1 MNIINALK
9 NIRNN
14 MIALVILFVTLLG
27 IHQSS
32 FAAVPTRQIISN
44 MAIGEYTEEGSTVVQ
59 VSRSNLVQTTI
70 LPVYSVNLTASN
82 SKNVVAGQTVFF
94 NHVLTNTGN
103 EVDQYNFAVTNN
115 TGDNYDFSNLS
126 VFLDKDNDGVPDG
139 AAISSYSLGA
149 GESVGLIVAANVP
162 SGATVNQNG
171 LLTFTVNSLNNATG
185 TKTNTDTATVTNQSA
200 LVVRK
205 KFSQT
210 TVANGDVVTVRLDY
224 QNLGSTATGSV
235 TLTDALDSSLVYQSS
250 SGENWNGTTVNPNT
264 GSNDPAGINYSVTS
278 NTVTAVISSIAANA
292 TGYIEFKVK
301 VNKTTAGAINNTVNF
316 QYDHDNNAATATI
329 SDLSNIAVLNV
340 APIYAVKINGSVS
353 DVNNSTTVVST
364 SVAQGGQLT
373 FNNYV
378 WNTGNSTDRFN
389 LISTASTFPTGS
401 QIEFY
406 RADGV
411 TPLLDSNGDGIP
423 DTGLLSAGANL
434 PIVVKVRLP
443 SSYAVTADT
452 TFEVSPQA
460 QSLGDLTKTS
470 LIKDQGNLLA
480 TTVARLVDLT
490 NSPENNGLGNGN
502 IDNAGNP
509 WKTVTVS
516 TSINPVA
523 GGQAI
528 FPLKVSHTGIGT
540 EYLLSANA
548 SSDFTSLILPNGVNR
563 VRFYI
568 SANGSNCTVLGSET
582 GKTIYLNNAESQLI
596 CAVVD
601 VDQLNS
607 SLTTPI
613 YFRVL
618 STSYVS
624 GNNSSNPSQDI
635 IKNAITI
642 QSVNS
647 VAQVEFTP
655 NSRGQVSPLG
665 TVIYSHLLTN
675 NTDVD
680 YTGNYSFL
688 TNNDQVE
695 FTSTLFY
702 DVNGNGVFD
711 AGDLAIRSLA
721 DLPGGKLAAHTQ
733 VKLLLQVKNL
743 VANNLAQANNST
755 INLTNNSNGQVLA
768 SITDVTT
775 VRQTQLKLT
784 KLQARDF
791 DCNGT
796 ADESFTAN
804 SLNIGK
810 QANGQGQCVLYKV
823 ILTNT
828 SATSLSSAFTFR
840 DMTPAYTVLSQSPI
854 CTACSGMTAP
864 TVGNAG
870 AVSGTLNSVA
880 ANQSYEFNF
889 GVRYVG
895 Q

>member
-1 MNIINALK
+1 
-9 NIRNN
+9 

>member
-14 MIALVILFVTLLG
+14 IIALVIVLVTLLG

-70 LPVYSVNLTASN
+70 LPVYSVNLTANN
-82 SKNVVAGQTVFF
+82 SKNVVAGQTVYF

-185 TKTNTDTATVTNQSA
+185 NKTNTDTATVTNQSA

-235 TLTDALDSSLVYQSS
+235 TLTDALDSSLVYQPN

-292 TGYIEFKVK
+292 TGYIEFKIK

-353 DVNNSTTVVST
+353 DVNNSATVVAT

-389 LISTASTFPTGS
+389 LILTASTFPAGS

-423 DTGLLSAGANL
+423 DTGLLSVGANL

-502 IDNAGNP
+502 VDNAGNP

-548 SSDFTSLILPNGVNR
+548 SSDFTSLALPNGVNR

-695 FTSTLFY
+695 FNSTLFY
-702 DVNGNGVFD
+702 DVNANGIFD

-755 INLTNNSNGQVLA
+755 INLTNNTNGQVLA

>member
-1 MNIINALK
+1 MKMINTL
-9 NIRNN
+9 NN
-14 MIALVILFVTLLG
+14 NRPKLFNWVLTLLCVLTVQ
-27 IHQSS
+27 QSAW
-32 FAAVPTRQIISN
+32 AATNSIISN
-44 MAIGEYTEEGSTVVQ
+44 MAVGEYSEEGSTVVQ
-59 VSRSNLVQTTI
+59 VARSNLVQTTI
-70 LPVYSVNLTASN
+70 LPVYSLNLVAANNKT
-82 SKNVVAGQTVFF
+82 VVAGQTVYF
-94 NHVLTNTGN
+94 NHILTNTSN
-103 EVDQYNFAVTNN
+103 ETDQYTFTVSNN
-115 TGDNYDFSNLS
+115 PTGDDFDFVNSSLM
-126 VFLDKDNDGVPDG
+126 VYLDANNDGIPDG
-139 AAISSYSLGA
+139 SAITGYTLGA
-149 GESVGLIVAANVP
+149 GQSVGLIVAASIPNTITTGKVANLTLMVTSANGASGTNSNVD
-162 SGATVNQNG
+162 
-171 LLTFTVNSLNNATG
+171 
-185 TKTNTDTATVTNQSA
+185 KATVTDQST

-205 KFSQT
+205 KFSQIT
-210 TVANGDVVTVRLDY
+210 AANGDVVTIRLDY
-224 QNLGSTATGSV
+224 QNPTNTIVPTA
-235 TLTDALDSSLVYQSS
+235 TLTDTLGSNLTYEVNT
-250 SGENWNGTTVNPNT
+250 GKWNGVTVYDAVGGT
-264 GSNDPAGINYSVTS
+264 ADPTGINYSVTS
-278 NTVTAVISSIAANA
+278 NVVTATLTNIPAN
-292 TGYIEFKVK
+292 TIGYIEFNVK
-301 VNKTTAGAINNTVNF
+301 INKSIAGKIENVINVTGLTTDTSNT
-316 QYDHDNNAATATI
+316 
-329 SDLSNIAVLNV
+329 AVVNV
-340 APIYAVKINGSVS
+340 APVYAVKMNGSASNVS
-353 DVNNSTTVVST
+353 DNTNTITASAVP
-364 SVAQGGQLT
+364 QGGELKFT
-373 FNNYV
+373 NYV
-378 WNTGNSTDRFN
+378 WNIGNTTDRFN
-389 LISTASTFPTGS
+389 LTLTNSTFPTGS

-423 DTGLLSAGANL
+423 DTGLLSAGVNL

-443 SSYAVTADT
+443 SSYAVTTDT

-460 QSLGDLTKTS
+460 QSLGDISKTS
-470 LIKDQGNLLA
+470 SIKDQGNLLA

-490 NSPENNGLGNGN
+490 NSPENNGSGNGN
-502 IDNAGNP
+502 VDNAGNP
-509 WKTVTVS
+509 WKIVIAATS
-516 TSINPVA
+516 TNPVA

-540 EYLLSANA
+540 EYLLSAN
-548 SSDFTSLILPNGVNR
+548 STSNFTSLTLPNGVNR
-563 VRFYI
+563 VRFYV
-568 SANGSNCTVLGSET
+568 SGNGLNCSVMGSET
-582 GKTIYLNNAESQLI
+582 GKTIYLNNGESQLI
-596 CAVVD
+596 CAVVE

-607 SLTTPI
+607 SVTTPI
-613 YFRVL
+613 YFRAL
-618 STSYVS
+618 STSFVS

-635 IKNAITI
+635 IMDAITI

-647 VAQVEFTP
+647 VAKVEFTP
-655 NSRGQVSPLG
+655 NFRGQVSPLG

-688 TNNDQVE
+688 SNNDQVE
-695 FTSTLFY
+695 FNSTLFY

-711 AGDLAIRSLA
+711 AGDLVMRSLA

-743 VANNLAQANNST
+743 VANNIAQANTTT
-755 INLTNNSNGQVLA
+755 INLTNNVNGQVLA

-775 VRQTQLKLT
+775 VNQRQLKLS

-796 ADESFTAN
+796 ADESYTTN

-828 SATSLSSAFTFR
+828 SATAMSTAFTFR

-854 CTACSGMTAP
+854 CTSCSSMTAP

>member
-1 MNIINALK
+1 M
-9 NIRNN
+9 
-14 MIALVILFVTLLG
+14 
-27 IHQSS
+27 
-32 FAAVPTRQIISN
+32 AV
-44 MAIGEYTEEGSTVVQ
+44 GEYSEEGSTVVQ
-59 VSRSNLVQTTI
+59 VARSNLVQTTI
-70 LPVYSVNLTASN
+70 LPVYSLNLVAANNKT
-82 SKNVVAGQTVFF
+82 VVAGQTVYF
-94 NHVLTNTGN
+94 NHILTNTSN
-103 EVDQYNFAVTNN
+103 ETDQYTFTVSNN
-115 TGDNYDFSNLS
+115 PTGDDFDFVNSSLM
-126 VFLDKDNDGVPDG
+126 VYLDANNDGIPDG
-139 AAISSYSLGA
+139 SAITGYTLGA
-149 GESVGLIVAANVP
+149 GRSVGLIVAASIPNTITTGKVANLTLMVTSANGASGTNSNVD
-162 SGATVNQNG
+162 
-171 LLTFTVNSLNNATG
+171 
-185 TKTNTDTATVTNQSA
+185 KATVTDQST

-205 KFSQT
+205 KFSQIT
-210 TVANGDVVTVRLDY
+210 AANGDVVTIRLDY
-224 QNLGSTATGSV
+224 QNPTNTIVPTA
-235 TLTDALDSSLVYQSS
+235 TLTDTLGSNLTYEVNT
-250 SGENWNGTTVNPNT
+250 GKWNGVTVYDAVGGT
-264 GSNDPAGINYSVTS
+264 ADPTGINYSVTS
-278 NTVTAVISSIAANA
+278 NVVTATLTNIPAN
-292 TGYIEFKVK
+292 TIGYIEFNVK
-301 VNKTTAGAINNTVNF
+301 INKSIAGKIENVINVTGLTTDTSNT
-316 QYDHDNNAATATI
+316 
-329 SDLSNIAVLNV
+329 AVVNV
-340 APIYAVKINGSVS
+340 APVYAVKMNGSASNVS
-353 DVNNSTTVVST
+353 DNTNTITASAVP
-364 SVAQGGQLT
+364 QGGELKFT
-373 FNNYV
+373 NYV
-378 WNTGNSTDRFN
+378 WNIGNTTDRFN
-389 LISTASTFPTGS
+389 LTLTNSTFPTGS

-423 DTGLLSAGANL
+423 DTGLLSAGVNL

-443 SSYAVTADT
+443 SSYAVTTDT

-460 QSLGDLTKTS
+460 QSLGDISKTS

-502 IDNAGNP
+502 VNNAGNP
-509 WKTVTVS
+509 WKTVIAATS
-516 TSINPVA
+516 TNPVA

-540 EYLLSANA
+540 EYLLSAN
-548 SSDFTSLILPNGVNR
+548 STSNFTSLTLPNGVNR
-563 VRFYI
+563 VRFYV
-568 SANGSNCTVLGSET
+568 SGNGSNCNVMGSET
-582 GKTIYLNNAESQLI
+582 GKTIYLNNGESQLI
-596 CAVVD
+596 CAVVE

-607 SLTTPI
+607 SVTTPI
-613 YFRVL
+613 YFRAL
-618 STSYVS
+618 STSFVS

-635 IKNAITI
+635 IMDAITI

-647 VAQVEFTP
+647 VAKVEFTP
-655 NSRGQVSPLG
+655 NFRGQVSPLG

-688 TNNDQVE
+688 SNNDQVE
-695 FTSTLFY
+695 FNSTLFY

-711 AGDLAIRSLA
+711 AGDLVMRSLA

-743 VANNLAQANNST
+743 VANNIAQANTTT
-755 INLTNNSNGQVLA
+755 INLTNNANGQVLA

-775 VRQTQLKLT
+775 VNQRQLKLS

-796 ADESFTAN
+796 ADESYTTN

-828 SATSLSSAFTFR
+828 SATAMSTAFTFR

-854 CTACSGMTAP
+854 CTSCSSMTAP

>member
-1 MNIINALK
+1 M
-9 NIRNN
+9 
-14 MIALVILFVTLLG
+14 
-27 IHQSS
+27 
-32 FAAVPTRQIISN
+32 AV
-44 MAIGEYTEEGSTVVQ
+44 GEYSEEGSTVVQ
-59 VSRSNLVQTTI
+59 VARSNLVQTTI
-70 LPVYSVNLTASN
+70 LPVYSLNLVAANNKT
-82 SKNVVAGQTVFF
+82 VVAGQTVYF
-94 NHVLTNTGN
+94 NHILTNTSN
-103 EVDQYNFAVTNN
+103 ETDQYTFTVSNN
-115 TGDNYDFSNLS
+115 PTGDDFDFVNSSLM
-126 VFLDKDNDGVPDG
+126 VYLDANNDGIPDG
-139 AAISSYSLGA
+139 SAITGYTLGA
-149 GESVGLIVAANVP
+149 GQSVGLIVAASIPNTITTGKVANLTLMVTSANGASGTNSNVD
-162 SGATVNQNG
+162 
-171 LLTFTVNSLNNATG
+171 
-185 TKTNTDTATVTNQSA
+185 KATVTDQST

-205 KFSQT
+205 KFSQIT
-210 TVANGDVVTVRLDY
+210 AANGDVVTIRLDY
-224 QNLGSTATGSV
+224 QNPTNTIVPTA
-235 TLTDALDSSLVYQSS
+235 TLTDTLGSNLTYEVNT
-250 SGENWNGTTVNPNT
+250 GKWNGVTVYDAVGGT
-264 GSNDPAGINYSVTS
+264 ADPTGINYSVTS
-278 NTVTAVISSIAANA
+278 NVVTATLTNIPAN
-292 TGYIEFKVK
+292 TIGYIEFNVK
-301 VNKTTAGAINNTVNF
+301 INKSIAGKIENVINVTGLTTDTSNT
-316 QYDHDNNAATATI
+316 
-329 SDLSNIAVLNV
+329 AVVNV
-340 APIYAVKINGSVS
+340 APVYAVKMNGSASNVS
-353 DVNNSTTVVST
+353 DNTNTITASAVP
-364 SVAQGGQLT
+364 QGGELKFT
-373 FNNYV
+373 NYV
-378 WNTGNSTDRFN
+378 WNIGNTTDRFN
-389 LISTASTFPTGS
+389 LTLTNSTFPTGS

-423 DTGLLSAGANL
+423 DTGLLSAGVNL

-443 SSYAVTADT
+443 SSYAVTTDT

-460 QSLGDLTKTS
+460 QSLGDISKTS

-502 IDNAGNP
+502 VNNAGNP
-509 WKTVTVS
+509 WKTVIAATS
-516 TSINPVA
+516 TNPVA
-523 GGQAI
+523 SGQAI

-540 EYLLSANA
+540 EYLLSAN
-548 SSDFTSLILPNGVNR
+548 STSNFTSLTLPNGVNR
-563 VRFYI
+563 VRFYV
-568 SANGSNCTVLGSET
+568 SGNGSNCNVMGSET
-582 GKTIYLNNAESQLI
+582 GKTIYLNNGESQLI
-596 CAVVD
+596 CAVVE

-607 SLTTPI
+607 SVTTPI
-613 YFRVL
+613 YFRAL
-618 STSYVS
+618 STSFVS

-635 IKNAITI
+635 IMDAITI

-647 VAQVEFTP
+647 VAKVEFTP
-655 NSRGQVSPLG
+655 NFRGQVSPLG
-665 TVIYSHLLTN
+665 TVIYSHLLIN

-688 TNNDQVE
+688 SNNDQVE
-695 FTSTLFY
+695 FNSTLFY

-711 AGDLAIRSLA
+711 AGDLVMRSLA

-743 VANNLAQANNST
+743 VANNISQANTTT
-755 INLTNNSNGQVLA
+755 INLTNNANGQVLA

-775 VRQTQLKLT
+775 VNQRQLKLS

-796 ADESFTAN
+796 ADESYTTN

-828 SATSLSSAFTFR
+828 SATAMSTAFTFR

-854 CTACSGMTAP
+854 CTSCSSMTAP

>member
-1 MNIINALK
+1 MKMINTL
-9 NIRNN
+9 NN
-14 MIALVILFVTLLG
+14 NRPKLFNWVLTLLCVLMVQ
-27 IHQSS
+27 QSAW
-32 FAAVPTRQIISN
+32 AATNSIISN
-44 MAIGEYTEEGSTVVQ
+44 MAVGEYSEEGSTVVQ
-59 VSRSNLVQTTI
+59 VARSNLVQTTI
-70 LPVYSVNLTASN
+70 LPVYSLNLVAANNKT
-82 SKNVVAGQTVFF
+82 VVAGQTVYF
-94 NHVLTNTGN
+94 NHILTNTSN
-103 EVDQYNFAVTNN
+103 ETDQYTFTVSNN
-115 TGDNYDFSNLS
+115 PTGDDFDFVNSSLM
-126 VFLDKDNDGVPDG
+126 VYLDANNDGIPDG
-139 AAISSYSLGA
+139 SAITGYTLGA
-149 GESVGLIVAANVP
+149 GQSVGLIVAASIPNTITTGKVANLTLMVTSANGASGTNSNVD
-162 SGATVNQNG
+162 
-171 LLTFTVNSLNNATG
+171 
-185 TKTNTDTATVTNQSA
+185 KATVTDQST

-205 KFSQT
+205 KFSQIT
-210 TVANGDVVTVRLDY
+210 AANGDVVTIRLDY
-224 QNLGSTATGSV
+224 QNPTNTIVPTA
-235 TLTDALDSSLVYQSS
+235 TLTDTLGSNLTYEVNT
-250 SGENWNGTTVNPNT
+250 GKWNGVTVYDAVGGT
-264 GSNDPAGINYSVTS
+264 ADPTGINYSVTS
-278 NTVTAVISSIAANA
+278 NVVTATLTNIPAN
-292 TGYIEFKVK
+292 TIGYIEFNVK
-301 VNKTTAGAINNTVNF
+301 INKSIAGKIENVINVTGPTTDTSNT
-316 QYDHDNNAATATI
+316 
-329 SDLSNIAVLNV
+329 AVVNV
-340 APIYAVKINGSVS
+340 APVYAVKMNGSASNVS
-353 DVNNSTTVVST
+353 DNTNTITASAVP
-364 SVAQGGQLT
+364 QGGELKFT
-373 FNNYV
+373 NYV
-378 WNTGNSTDRFN
+378 WNIGNTTDRFN
-389 LISTASTFPTGS
+389 LTLTNSTFPTGS

-423 DTGLLSAGANL
+423 DTGLLSAGVNL

-443 SSYAVTADT
+443 SSYAVTTDT

-460 QSLGDLTKTS
+460 QSLGDISKTS

-502 IDNAGNP
+502 VNNAGNP
-509 WKTVTVS
+509 WKTVIAATS
-516 TSINPVA
+516 TNPVA

-540 EYLLSANA
+540 EYLLSAN
-548 SSDFTSLILPNGVNR
+548 STSNFTSLTLPNGVNR
-563 VRFYI
+563 VRFYV
-568 SANGSNCTVLGSET
+568 SGNGSNCNVMGSET
-582 GKTIYLNNAESQLI
+582 GKTIYLNNGESQLI
-596 CAVVD
+596 CAVVE

-607 SLTTPI
+607 SVTTPI

-618 STSYVS
+618 STSFVS

-635 IKNAITI
+635 IMDAITI

-647 VAQVEFTP
+647 KPQLEFTP
-655 NSRGQVSPLG
+655 DLHGQVAPLG
-665 TVIYSHLLTN
+665 TVIYSHLLIN

-688 TNNDQVE
+688 SNNDQVE
-695 FTSTLFY
+695 FNSTLFY

-711 AGDLAIRSLA
+711 AGDLVMRSLA

-743 VANNLAQANNST
+743 VANNIAQANTTT
-755 INLTNNSNGQVLA
+755 INLTNNANGQVLA

-775 VRQTQLKLT
+775 VNQRQLKLS

-796 ADESFTAN
+796 ADESYTTN

-828 SATSLSSAFTFR
+828 SATAMSTAFTFR

-854 CTACSGMTAP
+854 CTSCSSMTAP

>member
-1 MNIINALK
+1 MKMINTL
-9 NIRNN
+9 NN
-14 MIALVILFVTLLG
+14 NRPKLFNWVLTLLCVLMVQ
-27 IHQSS
+27 QSAW
-32 FAAVPTRQIISN
+32 AATNSIISN
-44 MAIGEYTEEGSTVVQ
+44 MAVGEYSEEGSTVVQ
-59 VSRSNLVQTTI
+59 VARSNLVQTTI
-70 LPVYSVNLTASN
+70 LPVYSLNLVAANNKT
-82 SKNVVAGQTVFF
+82 VVAGQTVYF
-94 NHVLTNTGN
+94 NHILTNTSN
-103 EVDQYNFAVTNN
+103 ETDQYTFTVSNN
-115 TGDNYDFSNLS
+115 PTGDDFDFVNSSLM
-126 VFLDKDNDGVPDG
+126 VYLDANNDGIPDG
-139 AAISSYSLGA
+139 SAITGYTLGA
-149 GESVGLIVAANVP
+149 GRSVGLIVAASIPNTITTGKVANLTLMVTSANGASGTNSNVD
-162 SGATVNQNG
+162 
-171 LLTFTVNSLNNATG
+171 
-185 TKTNTDTATVTNQSA
+185 KATVTDQST

-205 KFSQT
+205 KFSQIT
-210 TVANGDVVTVRLDY
+210 AANGDVVTIRLDY
-224 QNLGSTATGSV
+224 QNPTNTIVPTA
-235 TLTDALDSSLVYQSS
+235 TLTDTLGSNLTYEVNT
-250 SGENWNGTTVNPNT
+250 GKWNGVTVYDAVGGT
-264 GSNDPAGINYSVTS
+264 ADPTGINYSVTS
-278 NTVTAVISSIAANA
+278 NVVTATLTNIPAN
-292 TGYIEFKVK
+292 TIGYIEFNVK
-301 VNKTTAGAINNTVNF
+301 INKSIAGKIENVINVTGLTTDTSNT
-316 QYDHDNNAATATI
+316 
-329 SDLSNIAVLNV
+329 AVVNV
-340 APIYAVKINGSVS
+340 APVYAVKMNGSASNVS
-353 DVNNSTTVVST
+353 DNTNTITASAVP
-364 SVAQGGQLT
+364 QGGELKFT
-373 FNNYV
+373 NYV
-378 WNTGNSTDRFN
+378 WNIGNTTDRFN
-389 LISTASTFPTGS
+389 LTLTNSTFPTGS

-423 DTGLLSAGANL
+423 DTGLLSAGVNL

-443 SSYAVTADT
+443 SSYAVTTDT

-460 QSLGDLTKTS
+460 QSLGDISKTS

-490 NSPENNGLGNGN
+490 NSPENNGSGNGN
-502 IDNAGNP
+502 VDNAGNP
-509 WKTVTVS
+509 WKIVIAATS
-516 TSINPVA
+516 TNPVA

-540 EYLLSANA
+540 EYLLSAN
-548 SSDFTSLILPNGVNR
+548 STSNFTSLTLPNGVNR
-563 VRFYI
+563 VRFYV
-568 SANGSNCTVLGSET
+568 SGNGSTCSVMGSET
-582 GKTIYLNNAESQLI
+582 GKTIYLNNGESQLI
-596 CAVVD
+596 CAVVE

-607 SLTTPI
+607 SVTTPI

-618 STSYVS
+618 STSFVS

-635 IKNAITI
+635 IMDAITI

-647 VAQVEFTP
+647 KPQLEFTP
-655 NSRGQVSPLG
+655 DLHGQVAPLG
-665 TVIYSHLLTN
+665 TVIYSHLLIN

-688 TNNDQVE
+688 SNNDQVE
-695 FTSTLFY
+695 FNSTLFY

-711 AGDLAIRSLA
+711 AGDLVMRSLA

-743 VANNLAQANNST
+743 VANNIAQANTTT
-755 INLTNNSNGQVLA
+755 INLTNNANGQVLA

-775 VRQTQLKLT
+775 VNQRQLKLS

-791 DCNGT
+791 NCDGT
-796 ADESFTAN
+796 ADESYTTN

-828 SATSLSSAFTFR
+828 SATAMSTAFTFR

-854 CTACSGMTAP
+854 CTSCSSMTAP
-864 TVGNAG
+864 SVGNAG

>member
-1 MNIINALK
+1 MKMINTL
-9 NIRNN
+9 NN
-14 MIALVILFVTLLG
+14 NRPKLFNWVLTLLCVLTVQ
-27 IHQSS
+27 QSAW
-32 FAAVPTRQIISN
+32 AATNSIISN
-44 MAIGEYTEEGSTVVQ
+44 MAVGEYSEEGSTVVQ
-59 VSRSNLVQTTI
+59 VARSNLVQTTI
-70 LPVYSVNLTASN
+70 LPVYSLNLVAANNKT
-82 SKNVVAGQTVFF
+82 VVAGQTVYF
-94 NHVLTNTGN
+94 NHILTNTSN
-103 EVDQYNFAVTNN
+103 ETDQYTFTVSNN
-115 TGDNYDFSNLS
+115 PTGDDFDFVNSSLM
-126 VFLDKDNDGVPDG
+126 VYLDANNDGIPDG
-139 AAISSYSLGA
+139 SAITGYTLGA
-149 GESVGLIVAANVP
+149 GQSVGLIVAASIPNTITTGKVANLTLMVTSANGASGTNSNVD
-162 SGATVNQNG
+162 
-171 LLTFTVNSLNNATG
+171 
-185 TKTNTDTATVTNQSA
+185 KATVTDQST

-205 KFSQT
+205 KFSQIT
-210 TVANGDVVTVRLDY
+210 AANGDVVTIRLDY
-224 QNLGSTATGSV
+224 QNPTNTIVPTA
-235 TLTDALDSSLVYQSS
+235 TLTDTLGSNLTYEVNT
-250 SGENWNGTTVNPNT
+250 GKWNGVTVYDAVGGT
-264 GSNDPAGINYSVTS
+264 ADPTGINYSVTS
-278 NTVTAVISSIAANA
+278 NVVTATLTNIPAN
-292 TGYIEFKVK
+292 TIGYIEFNVK
-301 VNKTTAGAINNTVNF
+301 INKSIAGKIENVINVTGLTTDTSNT
-316 QYDHDNNAATATI
+316 
-329 SDLSNIAVLNV
+329 AVVNV
-340 APIYAVKINGSVS
+340 APVYAVKMNGSASNVS
-353 DVNNSTTVVST
+353 DNTNTITASAVP
-364 SVAQGGQLT
+364 QGGELKFT
-373 FNNYV
+373 NYV
-378 WNTGNSTDRFN
+378 WNIGNTTDRFN
-389 LISTASTFPTGS
+389 LTLTNSTFPTGS

-423 DTGLLSAGANL
+423 DTGLLSAGVNL

-443 SSYAVTADT
+443 SSYAVTTDT

-460 QSLGDLTKTS
+460 QSLGDISKTS

-502 IDNAGNP
+502 VNNAGNP
-509 WKTVTVS
+509 WKTVIAATS
-516 TSINPVA
+516 TNPVA
-523 GGQAI
+523 SGQAI

-540 EYLLSANA
+540 EYLLSAN
-548 SSDFTSLILPNGVNR
+548 STSNFTSLTLPNGVNR
-563 VRFYI
+563 VRFYV
-568 SANGSNCTVLGSET
+568 SGNGSNCNVMGSET
-582 GKTIYLNNAESQLI
+582 GKTIYLNNGESQLI
-596 CAVVD
+596 CAVVE

-607 SLTTPI
+607 SVTTPI
-613 YFRVL
+613 YFRAL
-618 STSYVS
+618 STSFVS

-635 IKNAITI
+635 IMDAITI

-647 VAQVEFTP
+647 VAKVEFTP
-655 NSRGQVSPLG
+655 NFRGQVSPLG
-665 TVIYSHLLTN
+665 TVIYSHLLIN

-688 TNNDQVE
+688 SNSDQVE
-695 FTSTLFY
+695 FNSTLFY

-711 AGDLAIRSLA
+711 AGDLVMRSLA

-743 VANNLAQANNST
+743 VANNIAQANTTT
-755 INLTNNSNGQVLA
+755 INLTNNANGQVLA

-775 VRQTQLKLT
+775 VNQRQLKLS

-796 ADESFTAN
+796 ADESYTTN

-828 SATSLSSAFTFR
+828 SATAMSTAFTFR

-854 CTACSGMTAP
+854 CTSCSGMTAP

>member
-1 MNIINALK
+1 MKMINTL
-9 NIRNN
+9 NN
-14 MIALVILFVTLLG
+14 NRPKLFNWVLTLLCMLTVQ
-27 IHQSS
+27 QSAW
-32 FAAVPTRQIISN
+32 AATNSIISN
-44 MAIGEYTEEGSTVVQ
+44 MAVGEYSEEGSTVVQ
-59 VSRSNLVQTTI
+59 VARSNLVQTTI
-70 LPVYSVNLTASN
+70 LPVYSLNLVAANNKT
-82 SKNVVAGQTVFF
+82 VVAGQTVYF
-94 NHVLTNTGN
+94 NHILTNTSN
-103 EVDQYNFAVTNN
+103 ETDQYTFTVSNN
-115 TGDNYDFSNLS
+115 PTGDDFDFVNSSLM
-126 VFLDKDNDGVPDG
+126 VYLDANNDGIPDG
-139 AAISSYSLGA
+139 SAITGYTLGA
-149 GESVGLIVAANVP
+149 GQSVGLIVAASIPNTITTGKVANLTLMVTSANGASGTNSNVD
-162 SGATVNQNG
+162 
-171 LLTFTVNSLNNATG
+171 
-185 TKTNTDTATVTNQSA
+185 KATVTDQST

-205 KFSQT
+205 KFSQIT
-210 TVANGDVVTVRLDY
+210 AANGDVVTIRLDY
-224 QNLGSTATGSV
+224 QNPTNTIVPTA
-235 TLTDALDSSLVYQSS
+235 TLTDTLGSNLTYEVNT
-250 SGENWNGTTVNPNT
+250 GKWNGVTVYDAVGGT
-264 GSNDPAGINYSVTS
+264 ADPTGINYSVTS
-278 NTVTAVISSIAANA
+278 NVVTATLTNIPAN
-292 TGYIEFKVK
+292 TIGYIEFNVK
-301 VNKTTAGAINNTVNF
+301 INKSIAGKIENVINVTGLTTDTSNT
-316 QYDHDNNAATATI
+316 
-329 SDLSNIAVLNV
+329 AVVNV
-340 APIYAVKINGSVS
+340 APVYAVKMNGSASNVS
-353 DVNNSTTVVST
+353 DNTNTITASAVP
-364 SVAQGGQLT
+364 QGGELKFT
-373 FNNYV
+373 NYV
-378 WNTGNSTDRFN
+378 WNIGNTTDRFN
-389 LISTASTFPTGS
+389 LTLTNSTFPTGS

-423 DTGLLSAGANL
+423 DTGLLSAGVNL

-443 SSYAVTADT
+443 SSYAVTTDT

-460 QSLGDLTKTS
+460 QSLGDISKTS

-502 IDNAGNP
+502 VNNAGNP
-509 WKTVTVS
+509 WKTVIAATS
-516 TSINPVA
+516 TNPVA
-523 GGQAI
+523 SGQAI

-540 EYLLSANA
+540 EYLLSAN
-548 SSDFTSLILPNGVNR
+548 STSNFTSLTLPNGVNR
-563 VRFYI
+563 VRFYV
-568 SANGSNCTVLGSET
+568 SGNGSNCNVMGSET
-582 GKTIYLNNAESQLI
+582 GKTIYLNNGESQLI
-596 CAVVD
+596 CAVVE

-607 SLTTPI
+607 SVTTPI
-613 YFRVL
+613 YFRAL
-618 STSYVS
+618 STSFVS

-635 IKNAITI
+635 IMDAITI

-647 VAQVEFTP
+647 VAKVEFTP
-655 NSRGQVSPLG
+655 NFRGQVSPLG
-665 TVIYSHLLTN
+665 TVIYSHLLIN

-688 TNNDQVE
+688 SNNDQVE
-695 FTSTLFY
+695 FNSTLFY

-711 AGDLAIRSLA
+711 AGDLVMRSLA

-743 VANNLAQANNST
+743 VANNISQANTTT
-755 INLTNNSNGQVLA
+755 INLTNNANGQVLA

-775 VRQTQLKLT
+775 VNQRQLKLS

-796 ADESFTAN
+796 ADESYTTN

-828 SATSLSSAFTFR
+828 SATAMSTAFTFR

-854 CTACSGMTAP
+854 CTSCSGMTAP
-864 TVGNAG
+864 TVGYAG

>member
-14 MIALVILFVTLLG
+14 IIALLVLFVTLLG
-27 IHQSS
+27 IHRSTL
-32 FAAVPTRQIISN
+32 AAVPTRQIISN
-44 MAIGEYTEEGSTVVQ
+44 MAIGEYNEEGSTVVQ

-70 LPVYSVNLTASN
+70 LPVYSVNLAANN
-82 SKNVVAGQTVFF
+82 SKNVVADQTVYF

-103 EVDQYNFAVTNN
+103 EVDQYNFAVINN

-185 TKTNTDTATVTNQSA
+185 VKTNTDTATVTNQSA

-235 TLTDALDSSLVYQSS
+235 TLTDAFDSSLVYQPI

-264 GSNDPAGINYSVTS
+264 GSNDPAGINYTVTS
-278 NTVTAVISSIAANA
+278 NTLTAVISSIAANT
-292 TGYIEFKVK
+292 TGYVEFKVK

-340 APIYAVKINGSVS
+340 APIYAVKINGSAT

-389 LISTASTFPTGS
+389 LIWTASTFPAGS

-406 RADGV
+406 RADGG

-470 LIKDQGNLLA
+470 LIKDHGNLLA

-502 IDNAGNP
+502 VDNAGNP

-548 SSDFTSLILPNGVNR
+548 SSDFTSLTLPNGVNR

-568 SANGSNCTVLGSET
+568 SANGSNCNILGSET

-607 SLTTPI
+607 SLTTPV

-635 IKNAITI
+635 IKNAIRI

-665 TVIYSHLLTN
+665 TVIYDHILTN

-695 FTSTLFY
+695 FNSTLFY
-702 DVNGNGVFD
+702 DINGDGVFD
-711 AGDLAIRSLA
+711 AGDLAIRTLA

-755 INLTNNSNGQVLA
+755 INLTNNTSGQVLA

-775 VRQTQLKLT
+775 VSQTQLKLT

-796 ADESFTAN
+796 ADESFTTN

-810 QANGQGQCVLYKV
+810 QTNGQGQCVLYKV
-823 ILTNT
+823 ILTNN
-828 SATSLSSAFTFR
+828 SLTSLSSAFTFR
-840 DMTPAYTVLSQSPI
+840 DMTPTYTVLFQSPI
-854 CTACSGMTAP
+854 CTACNGMTAP

-870 AVSGTLNSVA
+870 TVSGTLNSVA

>member
-1 MNIINALK
+1 MINTL
-9 NIRNN
+9 NN
-14 MIALVILFVTLLG
+14 NRPKLFNWVLTLLCVLTVQ
-27 IHQSS
+27 QSAW
-32 FAAVPTRQIISN
+32 AATNSIISN
-44 MAIGEYTEEGSTVVQ
+44 MAVGEYSEEGSTVVQ
-59 VSRSNLVQTTI
+59 VARSNLVQTTI
-70 LPVYSVNLTASN
+70 LPVYSLNLVAANNKT
-82 SKNVVAGQTVFF
+82 VVAGQTVYF
-94 NHVLTNTGN
+94 NHILTNTSN
-103 EVDQYNFAVTNN
+103 ETDQYTFTVSNN
-115 TGDNYDFSNLS
+115 PTGDDFDFVNSSLM
-126 VFLDKDNDGVPDG
+126 VYLDANNDGIPDG
-139 AAISSYSLGA
+139 SAITGYTLGA
-149 GESVGLIVAANVP
+149 GQSVGLIVAASIPNTITTGKVANLTLMVTSANGASGTNSNVD
-162 SGATVNQNG
+162 
-171 LLTFTVNSLNNATG
+171 
-185 TKTNTDTATVTNQSA
+185 KATVTDQST

-205 KFSQT
+205 KFSQIT
-210 TVANGDVVTVRLDY
+210 AANGDVVTIRLDY
-224 QNLGSTATGSV
+224 QNPTNTIVPTA
-235 TLTDALDSSLVYQSS
+235 TLTDTLGSNLTYEVNT
-250 SGENWNGTTVNPNT
+250 GKWNGVTVYDAVGGT
-264 GSNDPAGINYSVTS
+264 ADPTGINYSVTS
-278 NTVTAVISSIAANA
+278 NVVTATLTNIPAN
-292 TGYIEFKVK
+292 TIGYIEFNVK
-301 VNKTTAGAINNTVNF
+301 INKSIAGKIENVINVTGLTTDTSNT
-316 QYDHDNNAATATI
+316 
-329 SDLSNIAVLNV
+329 AVVNV
-340 APIYAVKINGSVS
+340 APVYAVKMNGSASNVS
-353 DVNNSTTVVST
+353 DNTNTITASAVP
-364 SVAQGGQLT
+364 QGGELKFT
-373 FNNYV
+373 NYV
-378 WNTGNSTDRFN
+378 WNIGNTTDRFN
-389 LISTASTFPTGS
+389 LTLTNSTFPTGS

-423 DTGLLSAGANL
+423 DTGLLSAGVNL

-443 SSYAVTADT
+443 SSYAVTTDT

-460 QSLGDLTKTS
+460 QSLGDISKTS
-470 LIKDQGNLLA
+470 SIKDQGNLLA

-490 NSPENNGLGNGN
+490 NSPENNGSGNGN
-502 IDNAGNP
+502 VDNAGNP
-509 WKTVTVS
+509 WKIVIAATS
-516 TSINPVA
+516 TNPVA

-540 EYLLSANA
+540 EYLLSAN
-548 SSDFTSLILPNGVNR
+548 STSNFTSLTLPNGVNR
-563 VRFYI
+563 VRFYV
-568 SANGSNCTVLGSET
+568 SGNGLNCSVMGSET
-582 GKTIYLNNAESQLI
+582 GKTIYLNNGESQLI
-596 CAVVD
+596 CAVVE

-607 SLTTPI
+607 SVTTPI
-613 YFRVL
+613 YFRAL
-618 STSYVS
+618 STSFVS

-635 IKNAITI
+635 IMDAITI

-647 VAQVEFTP
+647 VAKVEFTP
-655 NSRGQVSPLG
+655 NFRGQVSPLG

-688 TNNDQVE
+688 SNNDQVE
-695 FTSTLFY
+695 FNSTLFY

-711 AGDLAIRSLA
+711 AGDLVMRSLA

-743 VANNLAQANNST
+743 VANNIAQANTTT
-755 INLTNNSNGQVLA
+755 INLTNNVNGQVLA

-775 VRQTQLKLT
+775 VNQRQLKLS

-796 ADESFTAN
+796 ADESYTTN

-828 SATSLSSAFTFR
+828 SATAMSTAFTFR

-854 CTACSGMTAP
+854 CTSCSSMTAP

-880 ANQSYEFNF
+880 ANQSYEFSF

>member
-1 MNIINALK
+1 MKMINTL
-9 NIRNN
+9 NN
-14 MIALVILFVTLLG
+14 NRPKLFNWVLTLLCVLMVQ
-27 IHQSS
+27 QSAW
-32 FAAVPTRQIISN
+32 AATNSIISN
-44 MAIGEYTEEGSTVVQ
+44 MAVGEYSEEGSTVVQ
-59 VSRSNLVQTTI
+59 VARSNLVQTTI
-70 LPVYSVNLTASN
+70 LPVYSLNLEAAN
-82 SKNVVAGQTVFF
+82 NKKAVAGQTIYF
-94 NHVLTNTGN
+94 NHILTNTSN
-103 EVDQYNFAVTNN
+103 ETDQYTFAVNN
-115 TGDNYDFSNLS
+115 NLTGDDFDFVNSSLM
-126 VFLDKDNDGVPDG
+126 VYLDANNDGIPDG
-139 AAISSYSLGA
+139 SAITGYTLGA
-149 GESVGLIVAANVP
+149 GQSVGLIVAASIPNTITTGKVANLTLMVTSANGASGTNSNVD
-162 SGATVNQNG
+162 
-171 LLTFTVNSLNNATG
+171 
-185 TKTNTDTATVTNQSA
+185 KATVTDQST

-205 KFSQT
+205 KFSQIT
-210 TVANGDVVTVRLDY
+210 AANGDVVTIRLDY
-224 QNLGSTATGSV
+224 QNPSNVATGNI
-235 TLTDALDSSLVYQSS
+235 TLTDTLDSTLTYQSN
-250 SGENWNGTTVNPNT
+250 SGENWNGTTVDPAT
-264 GSNDPAGINYSVTS
+264 GANDPTGINYYVSS
-278 NTVTAVISSIAANA
+278 NVVTAVLTSIPANSI
-292 TGYIEFKVK
+292 GYIEFKVK
-301 VNKTTAGAINNTVNF
+301 INKSIAGKIENFVNVTGTTTDKTNTAIV
-316 QYDHDNNAATATI
+316 
-329 SDLSNIAVLNV
+329 NV
-340 APIYAVKINGSVS
+340 APVYAVTINGNVS
-353 DVNNSTTVVST
+353 NINDSNPVTASTV
-364 SVAQGGQLT
+364 QGGELKFT
-373 FNNYV
+373 NYV
-378 WNTGNSTDRFN
+378 WNIGNTTDRFN
-389 LISTASTFPTGS
+389 LTLTNSTFPTGS

-423 DTGLLSAGANL
+423 DTGLLSAGVNL

-443 SSYAVTADT
+443 SSYAVTTDT

-460 QSLGDLTKTS
+460 QSLGDISKTS

-502 IDNAGNP
+502 VDNAGNP
-509 WKTVTVS
+509 WKTVIAATS
-516 TSINPVA
+516 TNPVA

-540 EYLLSANA
+540 EYLLSAN
-548 SSDFTSLILPNGVNR
+548 STSNFTSLTLPNGVNR
-563 VRFYI
+563 VRFYV
-568 SANGSNCTVLGSET
+568 SGNGSNCSVMGSET
-582 GKTIYLNNAESQLI
+582 GKTIYLNNGESQLI
-596 CAVVD
+596 CAVVE

-607 SLTTPI
+607 SVTTPI
-613 YFRVL
+613 YFRAL
-618 STSYVS
+618 STSFVS

-635 IKNAITI
+635 IKDAITI

-647 VAQVEFTP
+647 VAKVEFTP

-665 TVIYSHLLTN
+665 TVIYSHLLIN

-688 TNNDQVE
+688 SNNDQVE
-695 FTSTLFY
+695 FNSTLFY

-711 AGDLAIRSLA
+711 AGDLVMRSLA

-743 VANNLAQANNST
+743 VANNIAQANTTT
-755 INLTNNSNGQVLA
+755 INLTNNANGQVVA

-775 VRQTQLKLT
+775 VNQTQLKLS

-796 ADESFTAN
+796 ADESYTTN

-828 SATSLSSAFTFR
+828 SATAMSTAFTFR

-854 CTACSGMTAP
+854 CTSCSSMTAP

>member
-1 MNIINALK
+1 M
-9 NIRNN
+9 
-14 MIALVILFVTLLG
+14 
-27 IHQSS
+27 
-32 FAAVPTRQIISN
+32 AV
-44 MAIGEYTEEGSTVVQ
+44 GEYSEEGSTVVQ
-59 VSRSNLVQTTI
+59 VARSNLVQTTI
-70 LPVYSVNLTASN
+70 LPVYSLNLVAANNKT
-82 SKNVVAGQTVFF
+82 VVAGQTVYF
-94 NHVLTNTGN
+94 NHILTNTSN
-103 EVDQYNFAVTNN
+103 ETDQYTFTVSNN
-115 TGDNYDFSNLS
+115 PTGDDFDFVNSSLM
-126 VFLDKDNDGVPDG
+126 VYLDANNDGIPDG
-139 AAISSYSLGA
+139 SAITGYTLGA
-149 GESVGLIVAANVP
+149 GQSVGLIVAASIPNTITTGKVANLTLMVTSANGASGTNSNVD
-162 SGATVNQNG
+162 
-171 LLTFTVNSLNNATG
+171 
-185 TKTNTDTATVTNQSA
+185 KATVTDQST

-205 KFSQT
+205 KFSQIT
-210 TVANGDVVTVRLDY
+210 AANGDVVTIRLDY
-224 QNLGSTATGSV
+224 QNPTNTIVPTA
-235 TLTDALDSSLVYQSS
+235 TLTDTLGSNLTYEVNT
-250 SGENWNGTTVNPNT
+250 GKWNGVTVYDAVGGT
-264 GSNDPAGINYSVTS
+264 ADPTGINYSVTS
-278 NTVTAVISSIAANA
+278 NVVTATLTNIPAN
-292 TGYIEFKVK
+292 TIGYIEFNVK
-301 VNKTTAGAINNTVNF
+301 INKSIAGKIENVINVTGPTTDTSNT
-316 QYDHDNNAATATI
+316 
-329 SDLSNIAVLNV
+329 AVVNV
-340 APIYAVKINGSVS
+340 APVYAVKMNGSASNVS
-353 DVNNSTTVVST
+353 DNTNTITASAVP
-364 SVAQGGQLT
+364 QGGELKFT
-373 FNNYV
+373 NYV
-378 WNTGNSTDRFN
+378 WNIGNTTDRFN
-389 LISTASTFPTGS
+389 LTLTNSTFPTGS

-423 DTGLLSAGANL
+423 DTGLLSAGVNL

-443 SSYAVTADT
+443 SSYAVTTDT

-460 QSLGDLTKTS
+460 QSLGDISKTS

-502 IDNAGNP
+502 VNNAGNP
-509 WKTVTVS
+509 WKTVIAATS
-516 TSINPVA
+516 TNPVA
-523 GGQAI
+523 SGQAI

-540 EYLLSANA
+540 EYLLSAN
-548 SSDFTSLILPNGVNR
+548 STSNFTSLTLPNGVNR
-563 VRFYI
+563 VRFYV
-568 SANGSNCTVLGSET
+568 SGNGSNCNVMGSET
-582 GKTIYLNNAESQLI
+582 GKTIYLNNGESQLI
-596 CAVVD
+596 CAVVE

-607 SLTTPI
+607 SVTTPI
-613 YFRVL
+613 YFRAL
-618 STSYVS
+618 STSFVS

-635 IKNAITI
+635 IMDAITI

-647 VAQVEFTP
+647 VAKVEFTP
-655 NSRGQVSPLG
+655 NFRGQVSPLG

-688 TNNDQVE
+688 SNNDQVE
-695 FTSTLFY
+695 FNSTLFY

-711 AGDLAIRSLA
+711 AGDLVMRSLA

-743 VANNLAQANNST
+743 VANNIAQANTTT
-755 INLTNNSNGQVLA
+755 INLTNNANGQVLA

-775 VRQTQLKLT
+775 VNQRQLKLS

-796 ADESFTAN
+796 ADESYTTN

-828 SATSLSSAFTFR
+828 SATAMSTAFTFR

-854 CTACSGMTAP
+854 CTSCSGMTAP

>member
-1 MNIINALK
+1 M
-9 NIRNN
+9 
-14 MIALVILFVTLLG
+14 
-27 IHQSS
+27 
-32 FAAVPTRQIISN
+32 AV
-44 MAIGEYTEEGSTVVQ
+44 GEYSEEGSTVVQ
-59 VSRSNLVQTTI
+59 VARSNLVQTTI
-70 LPVYSVNLTASN
+70 LPVYSLNLVAANNKT
-82 SKNVVAGQTVFF
+82 VVAGQTVYF
-94 NHVLTNTGN
+94 NHILTNTSN
-103 EVDQYNFAVTNN
+103 ETDQYTFTVSNN
-115 TGDNYDFSNLS
+115 PTGDDFDFVNSSLM
-126 VFLDKDNDGVPDG
+126 VYLDANNDGIPDG
-139 AAISSYSLGA
+139 SAITGYTLGA
-149 GESVGLIVAANVP
+149 GQSVGLIVAASIPNTITTGKVANLTLMVTSANGASGTNSNVD
-162 SGATVNQNG
+162 
-171 LLTFTVNSLNNATG
+171 
-185 TKTNTDTATVTNQSA
+185 KATVTDQST

-205 KFSQT
+205 KFSQIT
-210 TVANGDVVTVRLDY
+210 AANGDVVTIRLDY
-224 QNLGSTATGSV
+224 QNPTNTIVPTA
-235 TLTDALDSSLVYQSS
+235 TLTDTLGSNLTYEVNT
-250 SGENWNGTTVNPNT
+250 GKWNGVTVYDAVGGT
-264 GSNDPAGINYSVTS
+264 ADPTGINYSVTS
-278 NTVTAVISSIAANA
+278 NVVTATLTNIPAN
-292 TGYIEFKVK
+292 TIGYIEFNVK
-301 VNKTTAGAINNTVNF
+301 INKSIAGKIENVINVTGLTTDTSNT
-316 QYDHDNNAATATI
+316 
-329 SDLSNIAVLNV
+329 AVVNV
-340 APIYAVKINGSVS
+340 APVYAVKMNGSASNVS
-353 DVNNSTTVVST
+353 DNTNTITASAVP
-364 SVAQGGQLT
+364 QGGELKFT
-373 FNNYV
+373 NYV
-378 WNTGNSTDRFN
+378 WNIGNTTDRFN
-389 LISTASTFPTGS
+389 LTLTNSTFPTGS

-423 DTGLLSAGANL
+423 DTGLLSAGVNL

-443 SSYAVTADT
+443 SSYAVTTDT

-460 QSLGDLTKTS
+460 QSLGDISKTS

-502 IDNAGNP
+502 VNNAGNP
-509 WKTVTVS
+509 WKTVIAATS
-516 TSINPVA
+516 TNPVA
-523 GGQAI
+523 SGQAI

-540 EYLLSANA
+540 EYLLSAN
-548 SSDFTSLILPNGVNR
+548 STSNFTSLTLPNGVNR
-563 VRFYI
+563 VRFYV
-568 SANGSNCTVLGSET
+568 SGNGSNCNVMGSET
-582 GKTIYLNNAESQLI
+582 GKTIYLNNGESQLI
-596 CAVVD
+596 CAVVE

-607 SLTTPI
+607 SVTTPI
-613 YFRVL
+613 YFRAL
-618 STSYVS
+618 STSFVS

-635 IKNAITI
+635 IMDAITI

-647 VAQVEFTP
+647 VAKVEFTP
-655 NSRGQVSPLG
+655 NFRGQVSPLG
-665 TVIYSHLLTN
+665 TVIYSHLLIN

-688 TNNDQVE
+688 SNNDQVE
-695 FTSTLFY
+695 FNSTLFY

-711 AGDLAIRSLA
+711 AGDLVMRSLA

-743 VANNLAQANNST
+743 VANNISQANTTT
-755 INLTNNSNGQVLA
+755 INLTNNANGQVLA

-775 VRQTQLKLT
+775 VNQRQLKLS

-796 ADESFTAN
+796 ADESYTTN

-828 SATSLSSAFTFR
+828 SATAMSTAFTFR

-854 CTACSGMTAP
+854 CTSCSGMTAP
-864 TVGNAG
+864 TVGYAG